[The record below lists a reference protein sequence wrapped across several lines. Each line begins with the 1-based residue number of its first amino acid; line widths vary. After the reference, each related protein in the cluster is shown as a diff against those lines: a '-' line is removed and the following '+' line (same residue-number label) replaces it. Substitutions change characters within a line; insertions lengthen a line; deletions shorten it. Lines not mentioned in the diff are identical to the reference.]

1 MDILLTLARVDF
13 NRLGI
18 GSGRA
23 KPERGAASS
32 IIPQPTPLLR
42 SGFLA
47 PRGAGEGLKMTPAE
61 RTERRIAQPNFW
73 NRQGEKTLDRATAMM
88 PKLLYERLDEIG
100 TDFAVI
106 YPTAALRLPRI
117 GDDATR
123 RAVIRAYNIVSAEYF
138 RPFADRMTPP
148 AIIPMHTPD
157 EAIAELEFVT
167 SQLGSKVGMFGSG
180 MSRPVQA
187 AQTNDPE

>member
-47 PRGAGEGLKMTPAE
+47 PRGAGEGLKMTPTE

-73 NRQGEKTLDRATAMM
+73 NRQGEKTLDQATAMM
-88 PKLLYERLDEIG
+88 PKLLYERLAG
-100 TDFAVI
+100 C
-106 YPTAALRLPRI
+106 
-117 GDDATR
+117 GKTR
-123 RAVIRAYNIVSAEYF
+123 RGEQSAEIPAGAWMAGTNPAMTKDIGIKGDHHA
-138 RPFADRMTPP
+138 RPCA
-148 AIIPMHTPD
+148 
-157 EAIAELEFVT
+157 
-167 SQLGSKVGMFGSG
+167 
-180 MSRPVQA
+180 
-187 AQTNDPE
+187 